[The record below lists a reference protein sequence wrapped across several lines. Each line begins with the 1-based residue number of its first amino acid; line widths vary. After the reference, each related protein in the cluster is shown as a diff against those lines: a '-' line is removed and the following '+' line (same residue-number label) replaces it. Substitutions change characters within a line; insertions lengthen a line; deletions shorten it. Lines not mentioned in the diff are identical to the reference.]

1 MGDIEQRKEQIYQM
15 LIDERMTV
23 SKLSNL
29 IDIHP
34 KTLVNT
40 LRTLASKNYLISER
54 IYDNT
59 ISRFIVEYTANKALP
74 YKAVYKKTKAERL
87 AEIRLA
93 KREEKLRQHNLPQNA
108 SNVRVIKLLEN
119 PLPSAPKKKGG
130 TAYKG
135 IGSSFSMYDYY

>member
-1 MGDIEQRKEQIYQM
+1 MGDMEQRKEQIYQI
-15 LIDERMTV
+15 LIDKRMTV
-23 SKLSNL
+23 SKLSNI

-40 LRTLASKNYLISER
+40 LRTLANKNNLISER
-54 IYDNT
+54 VYDNT

-87 AEIRLA
+87 VEIRLV
-93 KREEKLRQHNLPQNA
+93 KLEEKLRQQNFPQNT
-108 SNVRVIKLLEN
+108 SNVRVVKLLDN
-119 PLPSAPKKKGG
+119 PLPSAPKRKSG